1 MYNVNVMDSVSN
13 DFRST
18 SLTTTA
24 VVSVV
29 IVACICLGQSST
41 NHLQMTQEH
50 LQRCGSFKTQNR
62 NDHHDKV
69 SGEIGC
75 RTGYSYVRKSAR
87 KKPRDVGCILLL
99 LVVCNLLHAYSSQTH
114 ESTFLNYIDG
124 QCDNSLCSSIEHQ
137 LSTDKC
143 KIRPTRERHTPKTH
157 SSNTGEIKQLSKHY
171 IMRTVEKYFDSLSE
185 KIERVLSSLFQ
196 IQPQYLSV
204 PELMAQPFTTSL
216 TTYLGRVQME
226 GQVPV
231 EEEMC
236 HEIRRLQ
243 SFSGTTVQASPIRLA
258 QSGFYATGR
267 EDEARC
273 YSCRKSH
280 TGWQIMDKPDVL
292 HRVISPECPHLNRN
306 EPRNIP
312 LSSDSIGSTIYGILG
327 EYSGSNNVTTT
338 DTLPPTTTEIGAA
351 AAAPVVSESSLD
363 MSSAVHPLYKNIQS
377 RLDSFMGWNA
387 SHVQDPQVLATAGF
401 FYAGYSDCVRCF
413 YCGVGLKTWEE
424 GDDPWVEHVRWRS
437 SCSYIRR
444 LKGDNFVI
452 QALTNKASP
461 QPTFT
466 NTHSSQRPANAA
478 VVARAVE
485 MGYTRQMVER
495 AVTEMSQSYN
505 VPRAAGETDQHPVQ
519 LEALIERL
527 VIASE
532 ETDERHRMSDI
543 PEERPRISDIPEER
557 QRVSDIPR
565 ERHHVSEVPQSLPA
579 RLAPLRNS
587 TIASQQ
593 TSVTTP
599 TVSSIRHPR
608 EHKPGTE
615 SSRSMPPSLQRQIKE
630 ENRALR
636 DENTCK
642 VCLERSSCVVFLP
655 CGHLV
660 TCAECAPA
668 LRKCPICRSLIR
680 GTVRTYNA

>member
-24 VVSVV
+24 V
-29 IVACICLGQSST
+29 
-41 NHLQMTQEH
+41 
-50 LQRCGSFKTQNR
+50 
-62 NDHHDKV
+62 
-69 SGEIGC
+69 
-75 RTGYSYVRKSAR
+75 
-87 KKPRDVGCILLL
+87 
-99 LVVCNLLHAYSSQTH
+99 
-114 ESTFLNYIDG
+114 
-124 QCDNSLCSSIEHQ
+124 
-137 LSTDKC
+137 
-143 KIRPTRERHTPKTH
+143 
-157 SSNTGEIKQLSKHY
+157 
-171 IMRTVEKYFDSLSE
+171 
-185 KIERVLSSLFQ
+185 
-196 IQPQYLSV
+196 PQYLSV

-243 SFSGTTVQASPIRLA
+243 SFSGTPVHASPMRLA

-312 LSSDSIGSTIYGILG
+312 LSSDSNGSTIYGILG

-351 AAAPVVSESSLD
+351 AAAEAAPVVSESSLD
-363 MSSAVHPLYKNIQS
+363 MSTAVHPLYKDIQS
-377 RLDSFMGWNA
+377 RLDSYRAWNT

-452 QALTNKASP
+452 QALTNKASR
-461 QPTFT
+461 QPTVN
-466 NTHSSQRPANAA
+466 NTHSSHRPATSLNAA

-505 VPRAAGETDQHPVQ
+505 VPGAAGVTDQHPVQ

-532 ETDERHRMSDI
+532 ETDERQRMSDI
-543 PEERPRISDIPEER
+543 PEERPRISDVPEER
-557 QRVSDIPR
+557 QRMSDMPEERHRMSDVAEERHRMSDMPEERPRMSDVPEERQRMSDMPEERHRMSDVPEERHRISDVPEERHRISDVPEERPRISDVPEERHRISDVPEERHRISDVPEERPRVSDVPEERHRMSYIPR

-587 TIASQQ
+587 TTASQQ

-615 SSRSMPPSLQRQIKE
+615 SSRSVPPSLQHQIKE

-642 VCLERSSCVVFLP
+642 VCLDRSSCVVFLP